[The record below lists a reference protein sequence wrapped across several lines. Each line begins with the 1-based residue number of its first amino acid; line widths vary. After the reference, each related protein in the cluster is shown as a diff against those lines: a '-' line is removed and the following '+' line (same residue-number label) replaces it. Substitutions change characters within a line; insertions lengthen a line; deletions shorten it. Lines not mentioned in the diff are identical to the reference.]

1 MLEFITSLLWLA
13 LAGLLGFTG
22 CASPVIRSSR
32 VPGWTAEK
40 STNLAHDL
48 RALGPEVDVW
58 EARSLAET
66 ACASS
71 VELAVQ
77 YRATRPAWFHNML
90 VNAGLRPRGLCY
102 HWANDLGERLATVPM
117 QTLEIHYVV
126 ARRATPRE
134 HHALVI
140 TRRGAPFTEG
150 LVLDA
155 WRRSGE
161 LTWMLVTADHYPWQ
175 LAPP

>member
-1 MLEFITSLLWLA
+1 
-13 LAGLLGFTG
+13 
-22 CASPVIRSSR
+22 
-32 VPGWTAEK
+32 
-40 STNLAHDL
+40 
-48 RALGPEVDVW
+48 
-58 EARSLAET
+58 
-66 ACASS
+66 
-71 VELAVQ
+71 
-77 YRATRPAWFHNML
+77 ML

-102 HWANDLGERLATVPM
+102 HWANDLGERLATVPI

-134 HHALVI
+134 HNAIVI

-161 LTWMLVTADHYPWQ
+161 LTWVPVTSDHYPWL